1 MRCWLLV
8 LRLKHARMGECSNE
22 RRAFWL
28 DGDLEKTRRDWVVG
42 FFLFCCYPG
51 CRLEPKALR
60 WAEPIWIG
68 WESCCVGL
76 RVSSPDTS
84 VVRGC
89 TWRCGGFRSIIIIG
103 LDREFVRH
111 ICLFT
116 TTSEFLDGFQHSSSN
131 VIPRYSSE
139 SQWGKTLPT
148 KGKQELLNYISVPGQ
163 ALNPESGGWVCHRGQ
178 MSAGFGNRCACLIG
192 MFDSGSVV
200 ML

>member
-1 MRCWLLV
+1 
-8 LRLKHARMGECSNE
+8 MGECSDE
-22 RRAFWL
+22 RCAL
-28 DGDLEKTRRDWVVG
+28 CLGGDLEETRRDWVGWV
-42 FFLFCCYPG
+42 FSLCCYPG

-60 WAEPIWIG
+60 WAEPIWICR
-68 WESCCVGL
+68 ESCCVGL

-89 TWRCGGFRSIIIIG
+89 TWGCGVFRSIIIIG
-103 LDREFVRH
+103 LDREFERH
-111 ICLFT
+111 ICLFA
-116 TTSEFLDGFQHSSSN
+116 TTSEFLNSFWYSSSD
-131 VIPRYSSE
+131 VIPHYSSE

-163 ALNPESGGWVCHRGQ
+163 ALNPKFGGWVRRRGQ
-178 MSAGFGNRCACLIG
+178 MSAGFGNRCACLIR